1 VHDFV
6 RKLITEWRRLEVPTE
21 DVAVVVAVSGGA
33 DSLSLLLA
41 MHQLVEAGKLKLR
54 IVAAH
59 FNHGLRSDES
69 DRDEHFV
76 QKLTSELNV
85 EFAAGRS
92 KPFPMG
98 NVEQNARN
106 ARYEFLTNTAKNLGA
121 SVVVTGHTINDQAE
135 TFLINLIRGS
145 GPDGLSGMR
154 PVRQLVSDD
163 STVLL
168 VRPLMTWCKR
178 IETEG
183 FCRDSG
189 VEYLHDTMN
198 DDTAYKRVRIRK
210 ILLPLLE
217 DFNPNI
223 IEVLANTSFLLA
235 KTVSADE
242 KGNRNAAVDELNIR
256 EIKELGESELYDVI
270 RGWLTHLRGN
280 TRQLGLKHIRGV
292 ARLVLSTKSGRTVE
306 IPGGRVLKT
315 GGRLRYDDN
324 KVEKTG
330 FDN

>member
-1 VHDFV
+1 MHDYV
-6 RKLITEWRRLEVPTE
+6 RKLITEWRRLELPVE
-21 DVAVVVAVSGGA
+21 DETIVIAVSGGA

-41 MHQLVEAGKLKLR
+41 MYRLVESGKLKLR
-54 IVAAH
+54 LIAAH
-59 FNHGLRSDES
+59 FNHGLRGEAS
-69 DRDEHFV
+69 DRDENFV
-76 QKLTSELNV
+76 RKLTSELKV
-85 EFAAGRS
+85 EFAVGHA
-92 KPFPMG
+92 KPLPTG
-98 NVEQNARN
+98 NVEENARN
-106 ARYEFLTNTAKNLGA
+106 ARYEFLTNTAKIVGA

-154 PVRQLVSDD
+154 PVRQLVADE

-183 FCRDSG
+183 FCSDSG
-189 VEYLHDTMN
+189 IEYLHDTMN
-198 DDTAYKRVRIRK
+198 DDTAFKRVRIRK

-223 IEVLANTSFLLA
+223 VEVLANTSFLLS
-235 KTVSADE
+235 KTVATNQQ
-242 KGNRNAAVDELNIR
+242 GNRNDVVDELNIR
-256 EIKELGESELYDVI
+256 DIRKLGESELYEEI
-270 RGWLTHLRGN
+270 RRWLTHMRGN
-280 TRQLGLKHIRGV
+280 SRRLGLKHINAI

-306 IPGGRVLKT
+306 IPGGRVWKT

>member
-1 VHDFV
+1 M
-6 RKLITEWRRLEVPTE
+6 PTE
-21 DVAVVVAVSGGA
+21 EVAVIVAVSGGA

-54 IVAAH
+54 LVAAH
-59 FNHGLRSDES
+59 FNHGLRGDES

-76 QKLTSELNV
+76 RKLTSDLHV
-85 EFAAGRS
+85 EFAAGRA
-92 KPFPMG
+92 KPFTAG

-106 ARYEFLTNTAKNLGA
+106 ARYEFLTNTARNLSA
-121 SVVVTGHTINDQAE
+121 RVVLTGHTINDQAE

-145 GPDGLSGMR
+145 GPDGLSGMQ
-154 PVRQLVSDD
+154 PVRPLIADRAD
-163 STVLL
+163 IVLA
-168 VRPLMTWCKR
+168 RPLMTWCKR

-223 IEVLANTSFLLA
+223 VEVLANTSFLIA
-235 KTVSADE
+235 KTVPPAE
-242 KGNRNAAVDELNIR
+242 KGNRNAAIGELNIR
-256 EIKELGESELYDVI
+256 EIKELGEQELYDVI
-270 RGWLTHLRGN
+270 RNWLTHLRGN
-280 TRQLGLKHIRGV
+280 SRQLGLKHIRGV